1 MYIIAYFL
9 EIFELERYDYNISI
23 YTFLFQYGRQ
33 NIENVKKKNG
43 TWTENDQDADEENE
57 SRHVEKQNVQ
67 NWKTENDMQN
77 GMLSSNVIA
86 RSTDLILVPEPEM
99 QNHKNHL
106 EETKTES
113 SQTSTT
119 TVNNFSFILLL
130 LFIKKNYL

>member
-1 MYIIAYFL
+1 
-9 EIFELERYDYNISI
+9 
-23 YTFLFQYGRQ
+23 
-33 NIENVKKKNG
+33 
-43 TWTENDQDADEENE
+43 
-57 SRHVEKQNVQ
+57 
-67 NWKTENDMQN
+67 MQN

>member
-1 MYIIAYFL
+1 MHITYFL
-9 EIFELERYDYNISI
+9 KIFKLDRNDYNIYI
-23 YTFLFQYGRQ
+23 FLFQYGRQ

-119 TVNNFSFILLL
+119 TVNNFNFTLLL
-130 LFIKKNYL
+130 LFTKMLFIR

>member
-1 MYIIAYFL
+1 
-9 EIFELERYDYNISI
+9 
-23 YTFLFQYGRQ
+23 
-33 NIENVKKKNG
+33 
-43 TWTENDQDADEENE
+43 
-57 SRHVEKQNVQ
+57 
-67 NWKTENDMQN
+67 MQN

-119 TVNNFSFILLL
+119 VNNFNFTLLL
-130 LFIKKNYL
+130 LFTKKSYL

>member
-9 EIFELERYDYNISI
+9 EIFELERDDYNISI

>member
-9 EIFELERYDYNISI
+9 EIFELERDDYNICI